1 MKGEKKLSS
10 DKKKRSRKKRGA
22 GRVRDRLKFDI
33 DTSELY
39 PLSRR
44 EEASFYDDDAPVTE
58 NSDIEISAEEGCE
71 QEDPVSDYSGPEAL
85 NPKTLNPEGLKTEDF
100 GTEDYDTEDSGA
112 EDFAEE
118 EFYTEEFDKGHF
130 DGEDPGAENSG
141 TEDPGTEDSDTDDYD
156 TEYLDTGYLDTGYY
170 DTEKPGTEE
179 ADPDFSDTER
189 SGTFDTA
196 AAAVPDTPAA
206 ADISKRERVS
216 KKFRRFWTRQRADD
230 FHTVIRTSVVGAFA
244 VVFLMPIVLTITNS
258 LMTKSEINANYGVI
272 FRNRN
277 GVRVFISNTVNLK
290 FIPDIVSF
298 EQYFKV
304 LILSPEYLLKFWNS
318 FLYVVPIV
326 VFQLAIASLAAYG
339 FARYRGKVREVIF
352 FAYIILMLMPYQVT
366 LVPNY
371 LVSKWLNILDT
382 RWAIWLPGFFSP
394 FAVYMLTKYMRRIPK
409 SIYEAAE
416 IDGAGEWQIFSK
428 ICLPNCRGGIAS
440 IAILLFID
448 YWNMVEQ
455 PLILLSNDQLHP
467 LSVFLSKIN
476 SGEISLA
483 FAVAVIYMVLPM
495 MVFLYGEEYLVE
507 GIVYQGGIKE

>member
-1 MKGEKKLSS
+1 MRKEEMDPEK
-10 DKKKRSRKKRGA
+10 DEG
-22 GRVRDRLKFDI
+22 D
-33 DTSELY
+33 
-39 PLSRR
+39 
-44 EEASFYDDDAPVTE
+44 SFPD
-58 NSDIEISAEEGCE
+58 
-71 QEDPVSDYSGPEAL
+71 DPVIDLLPEETSA
-85 NPKTLNPEGLKTEDF
+85 GI
-100 GTEDYDTEDSGA
+100 
-112 EDFAEE
+112 FAEE
-118 EFYTEEFDKGHF
+118 TVTDYLPEKSGIDFLREETESDFPRE
-130 DGEDPGAENSG
+130 ESLSDPLPEQ
-141 TEDPGTEDSDTDDYD
+141 TEDISVLGEH
-156 TEYLDTGYLDTGYY
+156 G
-170 DTEKPGTEE
+170 EE
-179 ADPDFSDTER
+179 
-189 SGTFDTA
+189 A
-196 AAAVPDTPAA
+196 AAAVSVPAA
-206 ADISKRERVS
+206 PVKTPGPSLDER
-216 KKFRRFWTRQRADD
+216 FRKFWTKKRIEILRI
-230 FHTVIRTSVVGAFA
+230 VIRTAVAGFFA
-244 VVFLMPIVLTITNS
+244 VLFLMPIVLTITNS

-272 FRNRN
+272 FAKRN

-290 FIPDIVSF
+290 FIPDIVTF

-318 FLYVVPIV
+318 VIYVVPIV
-326 VFQLAIASLAAYG
+326 VFQLAIASLASYG
-339 FARYRGKVREVIF
+339 FARYRGRVREVIF

-371 LVSKWLNILDT
+371 LVSSWLNILDT

-416 IDGAGEWQIFSK
+416 IDGAGEWQIFTK
-428 ICLPNCRGGIAS
+428 ICLPNCKGGLAS

-495 MVFLYGEEYLVE
+495 MVFLYGEESLVE